1 MAADCLWLPLVAS
14 DCLWLPLSL
23 VRVGLMQSVR
33 ERIVNV
39 TRVPWEN
46 AEHLQVLRYHPGQFY
61 REHHDQNSPHYST
74 WGPRLFT
81 FFMYSAEDP

>member
-1 MAADCLWLPLVAS
+1 
-14 DCLWLPLSL
+14 
-23 VRVGLMQSVR
+23 MQSVR

-74 WGPRLFT
+74 WGPRLCT
-81 FFMYSAEDP
+81 FFMYSAEDPGLFAEDP